1 MKITQDGEVE
11 QMQTVLQIE
20 LEDEDL
26 DPYLDR
32 GYRRVVQR
40 TLIPGFRKGKAPR
53 AIVERFLGRESL
65 LSEVVDYMVADV
77 ALKAIEIQKLD
88 AAGNPKLELLEMEPV
103 TVKAT
108 VGLKPNVDLGDYKQI
123 RTPTEPFEVTEDDV
137 GEHLDRVR
145 ASVTPWEP
153 ADRPVET
160 GDLVTM
166 NLTVSADDENRV
178 VLDRSALV
186 HLVGEDDQLK
196 LPGLSDRLVGTG
208 PDEPKT
214 FTLKLPEDFPDEAA
228 ADKEA
233 QVNVTVSEIKT
244 RNLPAF
250 DDEFA
255 KSVGTGYDSLE
266 ALRTQV
272 EEELTTE
279 AERVQK
285 EKLAEAA
292 VAALVE
298 GATMELA
305 PVLVDHEIDHL
316 LSARESFLTRANIRM
331 DDYMRAS
338 GQTLDQLREELR
350 DQAVDRI
357 KRSFAM
363 ETFTDSE
370 GLEVT
375 DDEIDE
381 RIKALLLQPQPGSR
395 KADLKSEEARESVR
409 QGILSEKGLDR
420 LVAIAKG
427 ELADGDDSKQVT
439 SGDDEAPGEGGGDG

>member
-1 MKITQDGEVE
+1 M
-11 QMQTVLQIE
+11 
-20 LEDEDL
+20 
-26 DPYLDR
+26 
-32 GYRRVVQR
+32 
-40 TLIPGFRKGKAPR
+40 
-53 AIVERFLGRESL
+53 
-65 LSEVVDYMVADV
+65 
-77 ALKAIEIQKLD
+77 
-88 AAGNPKLELLEMEPV
+88 
-103 TVKAT
+103 
-108 VGLKPNVDLGDYKQI
+108 
-123 RTPTEPFEVTEDDV
+123 
-137 GEHLDRVR
+137 
-145 ASVTPWEP
+145 
-153 ADRPVET
+153 ET

-214 FTLKLPEDFPDEAA
+214 FTLKLPEDFTDEAA

>member
-1 MKITQDGEVE
+1 MTKSAPGKWFREGIS
-11 QMQTVLQIE
+11 LIE
-20 LEDEDL
+20 LT
-26 DPYLDR
+26 DR
-32 GYRRVVQR
+32 
-40 TLIPGFRKGKAPR
+40 
-53 AIVERFLGRESL
+53 
-65 LSEVVDYMVADV
+65 
-77 ALKAIEIQKLD
+77 
-88 AAGNPKLELLEMEPV
+88 
-103 TVKAT
+103 
-108 VGLKPNVDLGDYKQI
+108 
-123 RTPTEPFEVTEDDV
+123 
-137 GEHLDRVR
+137 
-145 ASVTPWEP
+145 
-153 ADRPVET
+153 
-160 GDLVTM
+160 
-166 NLTVSADDENRV
+166 
-178 VLDRSALV
+178 
-186 HLVGEDDQLK
+186 
-196 LPGLSDRLVGTG
+196 
-208 PDEPKT
+208 
-214 FTLKLPEDFPDEAA
+214 FPDEAA
-228 ADKEA
+228 ADNEA

-316 LSARESFLTRANIRM
+316 LSARESFLTRANIRV